1 MSEEAFSVILWACS
15 AYAAV
20 TPAVGISNRC
30 CPPSVPR
37 SHTFSDFN
45 YSPQFPFKSLIRL
58 LLISPRCRS
67 ARVVSSCRCQSSLR
81 GLGATNCTARG
92 NTERLAGK
100 SGGRILRW
108 RSPCVSWRVHP
119 VHRRARAPGALAHG
133 QRRSWRPNSPRDGDR
148 RMPRGCSGPG

>member
-1 MSEEAFSVILWACS
+1 MGS
-15 AYAAV
+15 AIVVA
-20 TPAVGISNRC
+20 R
-30 CPPSVPR
+30 PSVPR
-37 SHTFSDFN
+37 SHIFSDFN

-133 QRRSWRPNSPRDGDR
+133 QRRSWRPNSPGCAMR
-148 RMPRGCSGPG
+148 RQRLRGSISNRIKKSKLYTLH

>member
-1 MSEEAFSVILWACS
+1 MCVFLWACLVCGS
-15 AYAAV
+15 RDAS
-20 TPAVGISNRC
+20 PWSLQSLLQLLLGLC
-30 CPPSVPR
+30 
-37 SHTFSDFN
+37 SHMSDFI
-45 YSPQFPFKSLIRL
+45 YSPHFPFKSLIRL

-119 VHRRARAPGALAHG
+119 VHRRARASGALAHG

-148 RMPRGCSGPG
+148 RTPRGCSG